1 MFSRCKLIIQYKR
14 FIYFYNHKSMNDI
27 IGYRINYSLSI
38 ILLYILYISIY
49 MYFTCILHTS
59 KRRGVADQAI
69 FCGNSNI
76 TLGKFMDGFRLKM
89 KNVAR
94 KKSFSLFLCTTL
106 FILNVQ
112 HQVVYLYSFY
122 NTLFILNVQHQVAYL
137 YSFYNTLFILNVQLQ
152 MLYLYH
158 SIATQCTALSTL
170 CTVPL
175 VNVQHKVL
183 YLNCT
188 SAILIFSLG
197 ISASFTRFAELAS
210 LI

>member
-1 MFSRCKLIIQYKR
+1 
-14 FIYFYNHKSMNDI
+14 
-27 IGYRINYSLSI
+27 
-38 ILLYILYISIY
+38 

-76 TLGKFMDGFRLKM
+76 TLGKIYGWFSVKDEKCCPKKKFFPFFMYHS
-89 KNVAR
+89 VHTQ
-94 KKSFSLFLCTTL
+94 CTAPSG
-106 FILNVQ
+106 V
-112 HQVVYLYSFY
+112 
-122 NTLFILNVQHQVAYL
+122 L

-197 ISASFTRFAELAS
+197 ISASFTRFADLAS

>member
-27 IGYRINYSLSI
+27 IGYRIIYLLYCFIYYTSLYI
-38 ILLYILYISIY
+38 CILLVSY
-49 MYFTCILHTS
+49 
-59 KRRGVADQAI
+59 KRQNGVADQAI

-112 HQVVYLYSFY
+112 HQVVYCTLSTTLCSYSMY
-122 NTLFILNVQHQVAYL
+122 SCKCCICTTLFILNVQH
-137 YSFYNTLFILNVQLQ
+137 
-152 MLYLYH
+152 
-158 SIATQCTALSTL
+158 
-170 CTVPL
+170 
-175 VNVQHKVL
+175 
-183 YLNCT
+183 
-188 SAILIFSLG
+188 
-197 ISASFTRFAELAS
+197 
-210 LI
+210 